1 MNTICSRIQA
11 DQMAMQDYEGIL
23 KLHFVCNKDDI
34 RRDAQTQTTRKTR
47 QTQGDQPIE
56 APQAPLEHN
65 RVNQQYAD
73 FSHSKLRPGFVFLS
87 ESDICG
93 ILYSSDGT
101 SNVIKRTFQHA
112 SMTLAKN
119 AAIADKGILVDTH
132 FHDTKT
138 DKRTNGYWKVSLQ
151 SNDDND
157 RKFNL
162 KGAIC
167 TNSLELHLLEYDTT
181 SPRKHKD
188 YRNGDQDDDDDNLF
202 QSLELDRNFRTIAMN
217 CGTSSKQLRMS
228 IAPNFGIVQ
237 GDADKSRKA
246 IDTMIQDTIH
256 LDAAKQELYKGHVK
270 RLTNT
275 PTNKSRQK
283 VLREFVAE
291 HIETPEEY
299 KDDIDSGVTRIKHIG
314 DQRPRVK
321 DLGLLV
327 NNPDTPSH
335 PVPNTT
341 EVAGRED
348 FAGDGR
354 SGRER
359 AFCTKVYTDG
369 LNRAKRRTR
378 FAVVGQI
385 LNVPQI
391 NQQILPI
398 VCNRLPTQTKTLTAL
413 CNSVDAHIP
422 LIHEAQTEL
431 RTFYTSKIFMI

>member
-1 MNTICSRIQA
+1 M
-11 DQMAMQDYEGIL
+11 
-23 KLHFVCNKDDI
+23 
-34 RRDAQTQTTRKTR
+34 
-47 QTQGDQPIE
+47 
-56 APQAPLEHN
+56 
-65 RVNQQYAD
+65 
-73 FSHSKLRPGFVFLS
+73 FLS

-256 LDAAKQELYKGHVK
+256 VGTEA
-270 RLTNT
+270 T
-275 PTNKSRQK
+275 RQ
-283 VLREFVAE
+283 
-291 HIETPEEY
+291 
-299 KDDIDSGVTRIKHIG
+299 
-314 DQRPRVK
+314 
-321 DLGLLV
+321 
-327 NNPDTPSH
+327 PSW
-335 PVPNTT
+335 P
-341 EVAGRED
+341 
-348 FAGDGR
+348 
-354 SGRER
+354 S
-359 AFCTKVYTDG
+359 
-369 LNRAKRRTR
+369 
-378 FAVVGQI
+378 
-385 LNVPQI
+385 
-391 NQQILPI
+391 
-398 VCNRLPTQTKTLTAL
+398 
-413 CNSVDAHIP
+413 
-422 LIHEAQTEL
+422 
-431 RTFYTSKIFMI
+431 M